1 MDVGGAATGV
11 DNVPAFLVAD
21 HAGAAGTEARRRTA
35 LERQGFSA
43 EEIEEMLEDP
53 DADEDWAIVGMELDE

>member
-1 MDVGGAATGV
+1 M
-11 DNVPAFLVAD
+11 
-21 HAGAAGTEARRRTA
+21 EARRHAA